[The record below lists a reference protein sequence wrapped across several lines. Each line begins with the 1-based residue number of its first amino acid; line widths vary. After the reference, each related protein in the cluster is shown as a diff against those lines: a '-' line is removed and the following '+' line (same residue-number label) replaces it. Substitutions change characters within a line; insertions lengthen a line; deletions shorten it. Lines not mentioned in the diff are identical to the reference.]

1 MLAWIRLA
9 PSENVCFCFRFHSV
23 HIYDCLNHACPHL
36 PPKAHTLLLEEAH
49 LPNFVFLRGVF
60 LFLSSGFTY
69 FADLGPS
76 IKGHNARH
84 ILLGSPLFH
93 SPSLAPSSSLITFD
107 TRQDVGLATFP
118 SPSLC
123 TTFPPDPRSS
133 PSACIAVLL
142 LLLRFQF
149 HCFLPSFAQHSV
161 ISPLLSPSTSSYLP
175 QSHRFN
181 APYHELRYP
190 LHGSRILY
198 ESDTTTDDYQ
208 LRAVSLSI
216 LIATD
221 IGFDHLTPAPASLFA
236 ESNVSNTCS
245 KAAAKWDSKRS
256 TPTLLRLPSSFHLET
271 GLDPWLFSGY
281 GAPH

>member
-133 PSACIAVLL
+133 PPAWHCCVAAPAALSIPLL
-142 LLLRFQF
+142 LTFLRSTFGD
-149 HCFLPSFAQHSV
+149 LP
-161 ISPLLSPSTSSYLP
+161 SPLLFDFILPASVSSVQRPGITNYDTLYTDP
-175 QSHRFN
+175 
-181 APYHELRYP
+181 
-190 LHGSRILY
+190 GSLY

-245 KAAAKWDSKRS
+245 KARSKV
-256 TPTLLRLPSSFHLET
+256 
-271 GLDPWLFSGY
+271 G
-281 GAPH
+281 